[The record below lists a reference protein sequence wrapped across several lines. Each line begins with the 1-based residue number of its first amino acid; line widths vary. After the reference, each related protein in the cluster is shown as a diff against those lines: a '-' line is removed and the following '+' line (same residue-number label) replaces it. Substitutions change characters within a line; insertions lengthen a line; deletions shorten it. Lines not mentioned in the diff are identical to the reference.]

1 MFILSQKKS
10 TELVK
15 IVYMGI
21 YILLY
26 PVIIRV
32 LLQMTIFAHNI
43 TECGFWVLCLNYL
56 SSIYFFAWYFGKKEY
71 VCHIYVVTL
80 DVTGKNIWAL
90 VSFVYVKF
98 FYVSYILGL

>member
-43 TECGFWVLCLNYL
+43 TECGF
-56 SSIYFFAWYFGKKEY
+56 
-71 VCHIYVVTL
+71 
-80 DVTGKNIWAL
+80 
-90 VSFVYVKF
+90 
-98 FYVSYILGL
+98 